1 MDWSRE
7 LATVPL
13 AKFEAIRS
21 DVQRQRGSVNVEAT
35 ISQPV
40 GVVNILHD
48 LPVRHW
54 TIVDHLDRMNGGHLA
69 KSSISKIL
77 DVVTQ

>member
-21 DVQRQRGSVNVEAT
+21 DVQRQRGSVNADAT
-35 ISQPV
+35 ISHPV

-48 LPVRHW
+48 LPVHHW
-54 TIVDHLDRMNGGHLA
+54 TVVDHPDRMNGGHRPIC
-69 KSSISKIL
+69 SIWKPV